1 MTTTMAALAASSI
14 RYAEFVR
21 LTTEAE
27 VITFCNAAAPITVDG
42 IVFQGLGTL
51 LGIGDIQQDI
61 KASSYDLKLV
71 LTGIDPDSI
80 ALILGSNIKG
90 STVEIWRGFLDTNNQ
105 IITTP
110 TQQFFKRYQGIV
122 SNFAVNEEFNDQLR
136 TRIATAI
143 ASCSSMRFVLEN
155 RVTGVRTNESSWQFF
170 YPNDTSMN
178 RVPTIASTYFDFGKP
193 PISGGQSEPVSGSG
207 NGDPHG
213 TTFISD
219 SGNDSAGNG
228 GGG

>member
-14 RYAEFVR
+14 NYAEFVR
-21 LTTEAE
+21 LTTVDETY
-27 VITFCNAAAPITVDG
+27 TFCNAAAPITVSG
-42 IVFQGLGTL
+42 VTYQGMGSL
-51 LGIGDIQQDI
+51 LGIGEIQQDI
-61 KASSYDLKLV
+61 KASSYDMKLM
-71 LTGIDPDSI
+71 LTGIDPENI
-80 ALILGSNIKG
+80 ALILGSNVKG
-90 STVEIWRGFLDTNNQ
+90 STVEIWRGFLTTNNQ

-110 TQQFFKRYQGIV
+110 TLQFFKRYQGII
-122 SNFAVNEEFNDQLR
+122 SNFSVNEEFNDKLR
-136 TRIATAI
+136 IRIATAV

-155 RVTGVRTNESSWQFF
+155 RITGIRTNKGSWQFF

-193 PISGGQSEPVSGSG
+193 PVSGGQAEPVSVG
-207 NGDPHG
+207 NGDPNG

-219 SGNDSAGNG
+219 SENDTPGNG